1 MAFCSSC
8 GGKIEDGAKFCPYCG
23 EKVHIT
29 EQKMEYEKKATRTN
43 EYAGSLIKCPACGT
57 ELPSLTAI
65 CPSCGHEVNSAKV
78 TDSLS
83 RFISQIDDC
92 DRRIADSGEK
102 PKKGWSTWGI
112 WKKIGWVLLNMYFL
126 CIPLLL
132 YFLLPYIR
140 INKSPS
146 LTTEEKHKATLIE
159 NYVFPNDRGSILEA
173 LLFIKNKVSFLADAK
188 VNSNNSYWAHLWVKK
203 AEQLHQKAEML
214 FPGDKIANDTYN
226 KIISDGNKMK
236 KKMQIRIGATVG
248 IIVIAVIFIAVRG
261 AGDGAGSGGI
271 GTSKT
276 ELPVIKEL
284 VTDES
289 EGIYAYS
296 VRNYVGKNAATIGTL
311 SGNYKVEEYGSGELR
326 IVFVTEDG
334 LLLSSNDV
342 ESQKQY
348 TIVEQNI
355 PAGSQVMIV
364 HTRNSNGKPYDNLV
378 AYQSYDEIVLYV
390 APVGE
395 ASYSPQFSEPNATM
409 DRHIYYIRDYVG
421 RNAASFGEYSGEKRI
436 DEYGEGKLKIE
447 FTSEDGSYVDATDI
461 NALKDYIVV
470 EQDIA
475 ANSELKYEYTKN
487 SNGKEYDNLINSQ
500 NYETIYLTVRK
511 LDDAVIERMGEIAVS
526 DTSSSLQDK

>member
-1 MAFCSSC
+1 MVFCSSC

-29 EQKMEYEKKATRTN
+29 EQKQKVEYEKKATRTN

-78 TDSLS
+78 SDSLS

-92 DRRIADSGEK
+92 DRRIANSNEK

-112 WKKIGWVLLNMYFL
+112 WKKIGWVLLNMYLL

-132 YFLLPYIR
+132 YFILPYIR

-146 LTTEEKHKATLIE
+146 LTTEEKHKAMLIE

-173 LLFIKNKVSFLADAK
+173 LLFIKNKVGFLADAK
-188 VNSNNSYWAHLWVKK
+188 VNSNNSYWARLWIKK

-226 KIISDGNKMK
+226 KIISDGNQIK
-236 KKMQIRIGATVG
+236 KKLQLRIGATVG
-248 IIVIAVIFIAVRG
+248 IIIIAVIFISVRG
-261 AGDGAGSGGI
+261 AGNGAESGGI
-271 GTSKT
+271 DASTS
-276 ELPVIKEL
+276 ELPVIQEL
-284 VTDES
+284 VTNEA

-311 SGNYKVEEYGSGELR
+311 SGDYKVEKYGSGALR

-334 LLLSSNDV
+334 LFLSSNDV
-342 ESQKQY
+342 ELQKQY
-348 TIVEQNI
+348 MIVAQNI
-355 PAGSQVMIV
+355 PAGSQVMMV
-364 HTRNSNGKPYDNLV
+364 HTRNSSGKPYDNLV

-390 APVGE
+390 APVGGN
-395 ASYSPQFSEPNATM
+395 SYSPQFSEPNGTM

-421 RNAASFGEYSGEKRI
+421 RNTASFGEYSGEKRI
-436 DEYGEGKLKIE
+436 DKYGVGELKIE
-447 FTSEDGSYVDATDI
+447 FTSEDGSYVDVTDI
-461 NALKDYIVV
+461 NALKEYIVV
-470 EQDIA
+470 EQDIS

-487 SNGKEYDNLINSQ
+487 NSGKEYDNLINSQ
-500 NYETIYLTVRK
+500 NHEIIYLTVRK
-511 LDDAVIERMGEIAVS
+511 LDDAVIEKMGKIVVS
-526 DTSSSLQDK
+526 DTSSPS